1 MNHPTRPPH
10 EPGLFDEVAADP
22 VTFFTVILTAGLAG
36 PALLIAFRDT
46 VVGWALHHNILVPAD
61 QATWVIPSTA
71 AGLDPRRITI
81 AVLLLV
87 AVTAGTVVLVRL
99 TRTTAKSRRRP
110 R

>member
-1 MNHPTRPPH
+1 MNHHTRPPH
-10 EPGLFDEVAADP
+10 QPGPFEEVTADP

-36 PALLIAFRDT
+36 PALLVAFRDS
-46 VVGWALHHNILVPAD
+46 VIGWALQHNILVPAH

-71 AGLDPRRITI
+71 AGLDTRRITI

-87 AVTAGTVVLVRL
+87 ALTAGTVVLVRTL
-99 TRTTAKSRRRP
+99 TTARSRRRP

>member
-10 EPGLFDEVAADP
+10 EPGPFEEVTADP

-36 PALLIAFRDT
+36 PAFLVAFRDT
-46 VVGWALHHNILVPAD
+46 VIGWALQHNILVPAH
-61 QATWVIPSTA
+61 QATWVIPSAA
-71 AGLDPRRITI
+71 AGLDTRRITI

-87 AVTAGTVVLVRL
+87 AVTAGTVVLVRTL
-99 TRTTAKSRRRP
+99 TTAQSRRRP